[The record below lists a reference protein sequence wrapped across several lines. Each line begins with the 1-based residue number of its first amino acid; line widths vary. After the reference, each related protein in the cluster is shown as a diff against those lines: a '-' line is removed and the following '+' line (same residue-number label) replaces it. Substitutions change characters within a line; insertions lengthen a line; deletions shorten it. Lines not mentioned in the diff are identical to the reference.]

1 MIIMVLYS
9 WNAICNDGLTCLT
22 AEKVLK
28 FREDNPLEIA
38 LDLMYNIKTVCAL
51 LSTKEITVMNTVD
64 SKRRN
69 IPAGIQDFEKLR
81 DINAVYVDKTE
92 YVYKLAKTSVP
103 FF

>member
-1 MIIMVLYS
+1 
-9 WNAICNDGLTCLT
+9 
-22 AEKVLK
+22 
-28 FREDNPLEIA
+28 
-38 LDLMYNIKTVCAL
+38 
-51 LSTKEITVMNTVD
+51 MNTVD

-92 YVYKLAKTSVP
+92 YVYKLAKTRVP